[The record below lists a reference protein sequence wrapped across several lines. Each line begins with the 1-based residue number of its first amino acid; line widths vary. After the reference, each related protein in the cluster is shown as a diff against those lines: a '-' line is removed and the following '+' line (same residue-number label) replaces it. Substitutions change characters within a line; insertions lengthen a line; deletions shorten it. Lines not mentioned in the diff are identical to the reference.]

1 MNLAN
6 SDNTP
11 LDFRLLFDSAPGL
24 YLVLTPE
31 FKIVTVNNAY
41 AEVTQNPKGR
51 DSWPRLV

>member
-41 AEVTQNPKGR
+41 AEATQNPKGR